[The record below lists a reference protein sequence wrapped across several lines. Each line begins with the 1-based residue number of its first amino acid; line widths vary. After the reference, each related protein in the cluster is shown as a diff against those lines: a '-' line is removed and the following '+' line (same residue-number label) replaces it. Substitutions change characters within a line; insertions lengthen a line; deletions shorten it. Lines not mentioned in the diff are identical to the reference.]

1 MKNKTKDALFFGL
14 FLLVALSVKV
24 SYAQEGYQ
32 FELSP
37 EYQMSEDDDDVE
49 TTLYGITGR
58 FYFSPVNIGNHP
70 YGEAAFLERV
80 GNVAFFL
87 GQGEVDFGGGL
98 EADGPTYGA
107 ALVYMQPGSPI
118 FIAADYMRSELRFD
132 APLDLESEGDGYSL
146 QLGGFA
152 TEGLLLSIGYAHA
165 EVDVTSLI
173 FGIDDTTEFDH
184 YALIAK
190 FVKELS
196 GSTAVNVK
204 GSFGINKF
212 DDGIDDGSNTE
223 VTVAGD
229 YYFTRALSLGAGFG
243 INQGDD
249 ETDEGRTF
257 LIRAN
262 AFITPKIGVKA
273 SFEQFS
279 ADGDAGVDDDT
290 FHFAILVRI

>member
-1 MKNKTKDALFFGL
+1 MNKTKHALFLGL
-14 FLLVALSVKV
+14 LLLGSIFITAVYAEE
-24 SYAQEGYQ
+24 SYR
-32 FELSP
+32 FELEP

-49 TTLYGITGR
+49 TTLYGINGR

-80 GNVAFFL
+80 GNIAFFL

-107 ALVYMQPGSPI
+107 ELVYMQPGSPI
-118 FIAADYMRSELRFD
+118 FIAADYTRSELSFD
-132 APLDLESEGDGYSL
+132 GPLDLESEGDGYSL

-165 EVDVTSLI
+165 EVDVTSFTI
-173 FGIDDTTEFDH
+173 GIDETTEFDH

-196 GSTAVNVK
+196 GSTAFNLE
-204 GSFGINKF
+204 GTAELIRF
-212 DDGIDDGSNTE
+212 DDGIEDGSNTE
-223 VTVAGD
+223 ITVAGD
-229 YYFTRALSLGAGFG
+229 YYFTRALSLGAGFET
-243 INQGDD
+243 NQGDD
-249 ETDEGRTF
+249 ETEEGKTF